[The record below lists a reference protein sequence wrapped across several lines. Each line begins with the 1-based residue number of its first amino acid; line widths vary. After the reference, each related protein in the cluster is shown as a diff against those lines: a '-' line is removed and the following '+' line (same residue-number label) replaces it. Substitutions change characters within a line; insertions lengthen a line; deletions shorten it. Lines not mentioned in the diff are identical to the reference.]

1 MAYVGIP
8 QGLHWRLLFLASSN
22 IHHEGYV
29 LPCTCQLRGWSK
41 EWRVLLAQKP
51 TYYREEYETMLAIS
65 LISHD
70 VNAGLLSVRIKG
82 LCRATKAYD
91 AEWLLSMF
99 VIVRSRKLL
108 ATNIV
113 LQSLQ

>member
-1 MAYVGIP
+1 
-8 QGLHWRLLFLASSN
+8 
-22 IHHEGYV
+22 
-29 LPCTCQLRGWSK
+29 
-41 EWRVLLAQKP
+41 VLLAQKP